1 MDVFSRSRR
10 LAKTYNTKGRLTRK
24 YGSEM
29 AEVIRRRLDDL
40 RAADCLEDLRHAPGR
55 CHELTGDQ
63 RGVLSIDLRGPYRLL
78 FTPVGTGQLPRKQD
92 GGLDWERVD
101 AVEILEVRDTHGK

>member
-1 MDVFSRSRR
+1 MDVFFRSKK
-10 LAKTYNTKGRLTRK
+10 LAKRCNKKSRLTRE

-40 RAADCLEDLRHAPGR
+40 SAADCLEDLRHAPGR

-63 RGVLSIDLRGPYRLL
+63 RGVVSIDLRGPYRLL
-78 FTPVGTGQLPRKQD
+78 FTPVGSDELLRKQD